1 MEGGALTDG
10 CTVVQ
15 LFNVIQKAQAAK
27 ASEDKSKLALRGSGK
42 PTLDAPKMTN
52 KKRPIVAQKEGDP
65 SSVMDDSSLTFTV
78 RSNRQGYLHGC
89 HSLRWRSFQDLISTF
104 DYL

>member
-1 MEGGALTDG
+1 MSLTDE

-42 PTLDAPKMTN
+42 PTLDAPKMTGKH
-52 KKRPIVAQKEGDP
+52 KKKGLIVPPKEGEP
-65 SSVMDDSSLTFTV
+65 
-78 RSNRQGYLHGC
+78 RHCHGR
-89 HSLRWRSFQDLISTF
+89 LLF
-104 DYL
+104 